1 MKKTSH
7 ILHWLT
13 LFVSSV
19 GVCAFLSVCF
29 ILIYS
34 EVFGSFSPKKKDVT
48 SPVDIAESRIDDNH
62 IARKKFDDMPTTGY
76 QKDTLSDAHTDKIIE
91 FTQDEDITDD
101 WTFDGQDTAKPSVNE
116 DIEEHTVPD
125 ENVVNTIPSN
135 SEQQIA
141 PKSSKESFEETA
153 YIPESTSQ
161 DNIVEPATKPAD
173 TTENNNFNTYDNE
186 AQQQG
191 DDLYVLNTSSMKI
204 HHKTCDSVRK
214 IAPQNYSTS
223 NLSANELTEQG
234 YSLCGI
240 CFK

>member
-76 QKDTLSDAHTDKIIE
+76 QKDTLSDAHTDKMRI
-91 FTQDEDITDD
+91 
-101 WTFDGQDTAKPSVNE
+101 
-116 DIEEHTVPD
+116 
-125 ENVVNTIPSN
+125 
-135 SEQQIA
+135 
-141 PKSSKESFEETA
+141 
-153 YIPESTSQ
+153 
-161 DNIVEPATKPAD
+161 
-173 TTENNNFNTYDNE
+173 
-186 AQQQG
+186 
-191 DDLYVLNTSSMKI
+191 
-204 HHKTCDSVRK
+204 
-214 IAPQNYSTS
+214 
-223 NLSANELTEQG
+223 
-234 YSLCGI
+234 
-240 CFK
+240 